1 MPVVT
6 VLDSFLKTII
16 LVRNYRLRFKISGSG
31 PSGTLDTPLSAR
43 FERLVRFW
51 TDTLCPPCVT
61 QGHAV
66 ALVATLCHTCVD
78 VCCVLLCT
86 VCLYV
91 LCTAVYVFCM
101 CCVLL
106 CMCSV
111 CAVLMCVSMC
121 FYWFVCVI
129 LVIFLVF
136 RRMRPNFL
144 GFSKPP
150 FS

>member
-16 LVRNYRLRFKISGSG
+16 LVENYRLRFKISGSG
-31 PSGTLDTPLSAR
+31 PTGTLDSPLSAR
-43 FERLVRFW
+43 FGRLVRFW

-61 QGHAV
+61 VGHAV

-86 VCLYV
+86 MCLYV
-91 LCTAVYVFCM
+91 
-101 CCVLL
+101 L

-121 FYWFVCVI
+121 FYWFVSVI